1 MDAGFLIARL
11 ILGLAIGAHG
21 AQKLFGW
28 FGGHGLKGTGA
39 FFESLGFRPGTV
51 FAFAAGLGE
60 LGGGL
65 LAAAGL
71 LGPVGPAVIVLVMLV
86 AILAVHW
93 PHGFFAS
100 SNGIELPL
108 MYLTAALFAAFAG
121 AGAYSV
127 DRLLG
132 LDTLPERMTPWV
144 AIAVAVPMALL
155 NVALRRSPHVPAGTH
170 A

>member
-1 MDAGFLIARL
+1 MDAGILIARVM
-11 ILGLAIGAHG
+11 LGLAIGAHG
-21 AQKLFGW
+21 AQKVFGW

-39 FFESLGFRPGTV
+39 FFESLGFRPGPV
-51 FAFAAGLGE
+51 FALAAGLAE
-60 LGGGL
+60 SVGGFL
-65 LAAAGL
+65 TAAGL
-71 LGPVGPAVIVLVMLV
+71 LGPVGPALIVLVMLV
-86 AILAVHW
+86 AMLAVHW

-121 AGAYSV
+121 PGAYSP

-132 LDTLPERMTPWV
+132 LDTLGEPVTAGM
-144 AIAVAVPMALL
+144 AITVAVPMALV
-155 NVALRRSPHVPAGTH
+155 NVALRRSPQTKAH

>member
-1 MDAGFLIARL
+1 MDAGILIARVM
-11 ILGLAIGAHG
+11 LGLAIGAHG
-21 AQKLFGW
+21 AQKVFGW

-39 FFESLGFRPGTV
+39 FFESLGFRPGPV
-51 FAFAAGLGE
+51 FALAAGLGE
-60 LGGGL
+60 SVGGL
-65 LAAAGL
+65 LTAAGL
-71 LGPVGPAVIVLVMLV
+71 LGPVGPALIVLVMLV
-86 AILAVHW
+86 AMLAVHW

-121 AGAYSV
+121 PGAYSL

-132 LDTLPERMTPWV
+132 LDTLGEPVTAGM
-144 AIAVAVPMALL
+144 AIAVAVPVALV
-155 NVALRRSPHVPAGTH
+155 NVALRRSPQTKAH

>member
-1 MDAGFLIARL
+1 MDAGILIARVM
-11 ILGLAIGAHG
+11 LGLAIGAHG
-21 AQKLFGW
+21 AQKVFGW
-28 FGGHGLKGTGA
+28 FGGHGRKGTGV
-39 FFESLGFRPGTV
+39 FFENLGFRPGPV
-51 FAFAAGLGE
+51 FALAAGLGE
-60 LGGGL
+60 SVGGL
-65 LAAAGL
+65 LTAGGL

-86 AILAVHW
+86 AMLAVHW

-121 AGAYSV
+121 PGAYSL

-132 LDTLPERMTPWV
+132 LDTLGEPVTAGM
-144 AIAVAVPMALL
+144 AITVAVPMALV
-155 NVALRRSPHVPAGTH
+155 NVALRRSPQTKAH